1 MMKTCRKRLIG
12 AAVVLMMTTSANA
25 CPNCKDGVA
34 HYDAANG
41 RAGASTNGLTAGFN
55 YSVMLMLGV
64 PIGILGIGGL
74 KIRKLVK
81 EGRLPEF

>member
-1 MMKTCRKRLIG
+1 MKNRTLAFALLIALSFAQ
-12 AAVVLMMTTSANA
+12 AAQA
-25 CPNCKDGVA
+25 CPNCKDGIA

-41 RAGASTNGLTAGFN
+41 RAGASTNGLSAGFN

-74 KIRKLVK
+74 KVRKLVR

>member
-1 MMKTCRKRLIG
+1 MKPRGIALALLASLAFAQ
-12 AAVVLMMTTSANA
+12 AATA
-25 CPNCKDGVA
+25 CPNCKDGIA

-41 RAGASTNGLTAGFN
+41 RAGASTNGLSAGFN
-55 YSVMLMLGV
+55 YSVLLMLGV

-74 KIRKLVK
+74 KVRQLAR

>member
-1 MMKTCRKRLIG
+1 MMKMHTRILTSFALLG
-12 AAVVLMMTTSANA
+12 LYAASAQA

-41 RAGASTNGLTAGFN
+41 RVGASTNGLSAGFN
-55 YSVMLMLGV
+55 YSVLFMLGV
-64 PIGILGIGGL
+64 PAAILGVGGM
-74 KIRKLVK
+74 KIRKLAR